1 MLNDI
6 KPLQKPYDIRDPKE
20 NLSRGGSPPRD
31 QNHQSV
37 YKTILRLRRPNYG
50 SVYSTA
56 RLQGKRQRV
65 PNYWIEPVNQKAFDC
80 LLLLQVDISQCHL
93 VWL

>member
-20 NLSRGGSPPRD
+20 NLGRGGSPPRD

-37 YKTILRLRRPNYG
+37 YRTILLLRRPNYG
-50 SVYSTA
+50 SVYSTV
-56 RLQGKRQRV
+56 RLLGKRQRV
-65 PNYWIEPVNQKAFDC
+65 PNYTKVNQKAFDC